1 MSYFDIKCSSH
12 YPLCRC
18 FLSVLCVRYIS
29 KEVHTTKRNSV
40 FTWDTAFVARY
51 RVLVKG
57 KARSHETVMGIED
70 GPLSIRTLSRLLTG
84 AGRLDSSPSRFS
96 IRETAPCT

>member
-18 FLSVLCVRYIS
+18 FLSVLFVRPIS
-29 KEVHTTKRNSV
+29 KEVHTTKHNSV
-40 FTWDTAFVARY
+40 FTWYTAFIARY
-51 RVLVKG
+51 RGLVKG

-70 GPLSIRTLSRLLTG
+70 GPSSICTLPRLLTG
-84 AGRLDSSPSRFS
+84 VGRLGTSPSRFS
-96 IRETAPCT
+96 IGERAPCT